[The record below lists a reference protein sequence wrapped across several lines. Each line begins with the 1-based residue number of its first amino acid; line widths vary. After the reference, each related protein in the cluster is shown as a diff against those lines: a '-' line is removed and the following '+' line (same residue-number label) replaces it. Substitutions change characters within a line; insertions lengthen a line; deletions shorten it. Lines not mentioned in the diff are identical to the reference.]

1 MSLSTIYIVGS
12 KSIKMEEATRW
23 EMRSL
28 GTIQTVG
35 SENSKMEEENRR
47 EDYVTQHKLI
57 HIVGS
62 KSIKMEEA
70 ARWENDVTQNN
81 SHSCFQ
87 N

>member
-1 MSLSTIYIVGS
+1 M
-12 KSIKMEEATRW
+12 M
-23 EMRSL
+23 SL

-35 SENSKMEEENRR
+35 SENSKMEEENRW

-70 ARWENDVTQNN
+70 ARWEDDVTQNN